1 MRYSKEDLARFQ
13 EEINHFYRLRRLFLI
28 IALSCLGGALVIG
41 LPITIAMAANNVD
54 ATIGVYIISLFIS
67 AAIALFII
75 RSALFNRRIRNR
87 KIIISK
93 INQQN

>member
-1 MRYSKEDLARFQ
+1 MEYSKEDLARFQ

-41 LPITIAMAANNVD
+41 LPITIAMAANNAD
-54 ATIGVYIISLFIS
+54 AAIGVYIISLFIS
-67 AAIALFII
+67 AAIVLFII